1 MRFSF
6 KGAWELYNLAA
17 DRTEQ
22 CNLAATEPALAA
34 ELAALW
40 EAWAKRAN
48 VLPVQEFAQTSHGPA
63 GAAAAEGADPAATK
77 AKKKKAAEKKM
88 CARKVGGMRPAG
100 CLLDVA

>member
-6 KGAWELYNLAA
+6 KGAWELYNLTA

-22 CNLAATEPALAA
+22 RNLAAAQPALAT
-34 ELAALW
+34 ELATLW

-48 VLPVQEFAQTSHGPA
+48 VLPVREFAQTSHGPA

-77 AKKKKAAEKKM
+77 AKKKNAAEKKI
-88 CARKVGGMRPAG
+88 
-100 CLLDVA
+100 